1 MNNKKIKFW
10 QMVNEVATDSNSD
23 ISGQE
28 REILAHTNQ
37 SMKDGIDDI
46 KVAEDLKY
54 KLSEQFLTQGSLSA
68 RLIPIQSELVRLCFG
83 YGRRDNINL

>member
-1 MNNKKIKFW
+1 MNSKKIQFW

-23 ISGQE
+23 ISRQE
-28 REILAHTNQ
+28 REILAHANQ
-37 SMKDGIDDI
+37 NMENGIDDI

-68 RLIPIQSELVRLCFG
+68 RLVPIQSELLRLYLG
-83 YGRRDNINL
+83 YGRRDNISL